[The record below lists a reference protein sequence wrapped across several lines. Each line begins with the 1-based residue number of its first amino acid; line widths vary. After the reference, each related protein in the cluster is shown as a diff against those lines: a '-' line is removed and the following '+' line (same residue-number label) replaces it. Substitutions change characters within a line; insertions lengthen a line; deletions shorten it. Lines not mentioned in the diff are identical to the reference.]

1 MNILLC
7 GDSFSAD
14 WGMTMSW
21 VDMIGKQHNITNVS
35 QAGVSEYKI
44 LQQVKDHICSDPDV
58 VIVCHTSPYR
68 VHTLSH
74 PVHHSGLHK
83 DCDLL
88 YSDIEYHYNK
98 NPTPELASAL
108 GYFEHHFDP
117 DYYDTIY
124 SLLRAEIAQYVTV
137 PLINVDFFP
146 GNNGLDL
153 SDLPKS
159 HPGQPNHMA
168 ESGHKIAYEKI
179 FKEIS
184 NLELDKS

>member
-1 MNILLC
+1 MFDC
-7 GDSFSAD
+7 D
-14 WGMTMSW
+14 
-21 VDMIGKQHNITNVS
+21 VTNVS

-74 PVHHSGLHK
+74 PVHHTGLHK

-88 YSDIEYHYNK
+88 YTDIEYHYNQ
-98 NPTPELASAL
+98 NPTPELSIAM

-117 DYYDTIY
+117 DYYNQIY
-124 SLLRAEIAQYVTV
+124 YLCRREISWLVPNNI

-146 GNNGLDL
+146 GNTGLDL

-159 HPGQPNHMA
+159 HPGQPNHMS

-179 FKEIS
+179 VNEIS

>member
-1 MNILLC
+1 MFDC
-7 GDSFSAD
+7 D
-14 WGMTMSW
+14 
-21 VDMIGKQHNITNVS
+21 VTNVS

-74 PVHHSGLHK
+74 PVHHTGLHK

-88 YSDIEYHYNK
+88 YTDIEYHYNQ
-98 NPTPELASAL
+98 NPTPELSIAM

-117 DYYDTIY
+117 DYYNQIY
-124 SLLRAEIAQYVTV
+124 YLLRREISWLVPNNI

-146 GNNGLDL
+146 GNTGLDL

-159 HPGQPNHMA
+159 HPGQPNHMS

-179 FKEIS
+179 VNKIN